1 MFFIVCTLEHDVV
14 KTKTECIALD
24 FWLFY
29 CTRDVQIFG
38 NYWNPKSVE
47 VQIYGVHQ
55 SSFNYLYLHTY
66 TRIYCGLGLRKGILY
81 SHVIWQHWI
90 GICNLVLVQIKVNSS
105 KALHKYAWLDHR
117 WSCITVNSRQ
127 VVNRA
132 DTYHS
137 YLIF

>member
-1 MFFIVCTLEHDVV
+1 MHKSLVITG
-14 KTKTECIALD
+14 I
-24 FWLFY
+24 
-29 CTRDVQIFG
+29 Q
-38 NYWNPKSVE
+38 KSVE

-55 SSFNYLYLHTY
+55 SSFNYVFVLTYIHMYLLLIGFEE
-66 TRIYCGLGLRKGILY
+66 RNLILACNMVGIR
-81 SHVIWQHWI
+81 
-90 GICNLVLVQIKVNSS
+90 NLVLVQIKVNSS

-132 DTYHS
+132 NTYS